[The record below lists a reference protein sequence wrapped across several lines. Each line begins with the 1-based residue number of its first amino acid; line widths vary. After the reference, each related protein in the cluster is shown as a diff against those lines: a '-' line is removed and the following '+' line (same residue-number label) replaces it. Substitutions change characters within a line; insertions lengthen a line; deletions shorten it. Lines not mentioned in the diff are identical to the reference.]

1 MKYFIVLFHGGYLW
15 LDKAYSIDFNFISRI
30 TCLSQAGVD
39 PTPFLKKDMYPL
51 MIARVKDKFDVVR
64 ANRGF
69 LILSIYEPTV
79 HFAETIFSYK
89 ML

>member
-1 MKYFIVLFHGGYLW
+1 M
-15 LDKAYSIDFNFISRI
+15 
-30 TCLSQAGVD
+30 
-39 PTPFLKKDMYPL
+39 PFLKKEMDPL

-69 LILSIYEPTV
+69 LILSIYDPTI
-79 HFAETIFSYK
+79 HFVEMIFSYN

>member
-1 MKYFIVLFHGGYLW
+1 MKYFIVVFHGGYLC

-39 PTPFLKKDMYPL
+39 PMPFLKKEMDPL

-69 LILSIYEPTV
+69 LILSIYDPTI
-79 HFAETIFSYK
+79 HFVEMIFSYN